1 MTSAP
6 SATARTARSGLAL
19 VGTAAVLWAA
29 IGLFTPALLDRG
41 MSAVDIAFWRA
52 ALAGVVFVVHGLV
65 RGRDAGHL
73 RVRDRRDAAL
83 LVVFGVIAV
92 GLFYAALAAAI
103 EHGGVSLAWILLYT
117 APAWVAAGAAILLR
131 ERVDAGRW
139 ALVAAT
145 VVGVVL
151 VAIGGGDGVVVTV
164 ASVAW
169 GLVAGWSYSAWYLVG
184 KPLLRRYTP
193 VTISAWTLV
202 SGAVVLLPFAAPRSP
217 SAEVWLLLIGLA
229 VVSTYLPVLAYYSGL
244 GSVDASRAAIVATI
258 EPVVAVGIGVLV
270 ADERLSALAA
280 LGGVVVLAAATFAS
294 ARR

>member
-1 MTSAP
+1 MTAP
-6 SATARTARSGLAL
+6 SAGKGIVYSTSSGSACGFEYSWTSVVEASPPSSFYRLKKLARKNKATFAAI
-19 VGTAAVLWAA
+19 AAVV
-29 IGLFTPALLDRG
+29 T
-41 MSAVDIAFWRA
+41 
-52 ALAGVVFVVHGLV
+52 
-65 RGRDAGHL
+65 
-73 RVRDRRDAAL
+73 
-83 LVVFGVIAV
+83 
-92 GLFYAALAAAI
+92 
-103 EHGGVSLAWILLYT
+103 
-117 APAWVAAGAAILLR
+117 
-131 ERVDAGRW
+131 

-169 GLVAGWSYSAWYLVG
+169 GLVAGWSYSAWYLAG
-184 KPLLRRYTP
+184 KPLLRRYSP

-217 SAEVWLLLIGLA
+217 SAEVWLLLVGLA
-229 VVSTYLPVLAYYSGL
+229 VVSTYLPALAYYSGL

-270 ADERLSALAA
+270 ADERLSPLAA
-280 LGGVVVLAAATFAS
+280 LGGVIVLAAATFAS